1 MRKSPDNRKVPQAER
16 PPRPDAEKGTDRVIT
31 RGDYTDLPIET
42 IDAVN
47 DYIPFV
53 DATDGELKRGLP
65 PAGSG
70 GVIAE
75 VISETGD
82 PELLVVGAIPDGT
95 YLKRVGNTCVGD
107 TPSGGSGSNA
117 GIIEVDFGSFPG
129 ASDASA
135 TVTGQTGI
143 TTGSVLQAWIYALA
157 TPEHSA
163 DEHRIE
169 TISANAGDIV
179 AATGFTVWVQNT
191 SQLNEP
197 LESIQTGGRIT
208 TKAAA
213 SAFGN
218 SAPSRGGQ
226 GTRLYGRYS
235 VAWRWS

>member
-16 PPRPDAEKGTDRVIT
+16 PPRPDAEKGVDRVIT

-65 PAGSG
+65 PTTG
-70 GVIAE
+70 GGTVAVAIE
-75 VISETGD
+75 ETGD
-82 PELLVVGAIPDGT
+82 PTTLLIGAIPDGT
-95 YLKRVGNTCVGD
+95 YLRRVGSDVVGD
-107 TPSGGSGSNA
+107 TPSGGSGSA
-117 GIIEVDFGSFPG
+117 GIVEVDFGAFPG

-197 LESIQTGGRIT
+197 REPSQSGGRIT
-208 TKAAA
+208 SKAAA

-218 SAPSRGGQ
+218 SAPDRGGQ